1 MVNITLSIPE
11 ELHKKMKNFSEI
23 KWSEIV
29 RKMLEQKIKDL
40 EIIERIA
47 SKSRITKKDIERIS
61 KEIKRTAA
69 MRFNEYSG

>member
-29 RKMLEQKIKDL
+29 RKMLEQKINDM
-40 EIIERIA
+40 EITEKIA
-47 SKSRITKKDIERIS
+47 SKSKITKKDIEKIS

>member
-1 MVNITLSIPE
+1 
-11 ELHKKMKNFSEI
+11 MKSFSEI

-40 EIIERIA
+40 EIIEKIA
-47 SKSRITKKDIERIS
+47 SKSKITKKDIEKIS

-69 MRFNEYSG
+69 IRFNEYSG